1 MRSLTAFHC
10 AASTRSRWEG
20 VVPLARVCLRMSLV
34 MVLLSLAAAGALAQQ
49 RVGINAAVNTDA
61 TGTPPSGAA
70 KKLVIGEYIVFNER
84 IQTMTSGQAQ
94 VLFVDESTMTVGP
107 DSDITI
113 DKFVFDPATNTGTM
127 ALSATRGVLRLIGG
141 KLTKQEQPV
150 TMRSTIATIAL
161 RGGVMVADLHR
172 GEQLDVAFLF
182 GKELSVTGTNGVT
195 QSITHPGFGIT
206 VPGPGAAPSAPYR
219 IPPGELARLL
229 ARLDGRPR
237 GNGGATNIPTDTA
250 VANSGVGNTISGD
263 LPQSIQQATAQTQAL
278 GPKPIVPNPATQ
290 SQQAGGNTAPQVI
303 NCVSSPS
310 ATGCNPQ
317 SATTVGTTQSG
328 QPVGGSG
335 TVVGT
340 SPGTPPPS
348 SPTGPP
354 SGPVAIT
361 YAGLVK
367 NTTNPGF
374 GFLNQDANH
383 RTPYSNATLQQ
394 GTLNL
399 TLANGITVT
408 SLLPPGTNTV
418 QGNSS
423 QGPFTATT
431 FLSPD
436 QTFFYANAMGSGTN
450 SNGNTSGVAFIF
462 GGMPV
467 NSSFFAPPTAT
478 TVTSFA
484 LQPDIALNN
493 APIPMLPPSQG
504 GALSSAAV
512 SPLFIA
518 APAGT
523 PFGSINSANNPNV
536 PAPHWMQASIA
547 ANGAGASQSSALVVN
562 TGDFFTSSDTGAV
575 AGGGQVRGV
584 YNAAGAAPAL
594 VASTSAT
601 VPDGNNNN
609 LFGGSAITGF
619 VLDQNQY
626 NSTQNFQQSL
636 AVVNAANGAVT
647 NYAFNQPAVTS
658 ALPAGVGASR
668 TTQGLTGFA
677 AGVMYPTIGGV
688 AGAPYAVI
696 GASAVVT
703 DAVNN
708 TAFAAISGA
717 DPFTSTTSGVSQ
729 LLFTFGNPAPNT
741 QQRSAFIDD
750 NNFAA
755 TESTQV
761 PAQFNGSNV
770 PAATTPTGP
779 GARAAL
785 VTANTAPRPAGILPA
800 TAPACQCQ
808 YLQWGYWTGEL
819 DQVNGSGQVTRS
831 DRAPINFFVAGQPSV
846 NVPTTGI
853 GTYNGAAIGSVN
865 NNGANYI
872 AAGNFTNTFN
882 FGNNT
887 GTASINNFDGKSLSA
902 SVIASGSTYTGSLAG
917 TGLSGQLI
925 GSFYGPNTKSGT
937 GGAVPAE
944 TGGSFAFRAAT
955 GLPYLAGGIFY
966 GK

>member
-1 MRSLTAFHC
+1 L
-10 AASTRSRWEG
+10 
-20 VVPLARVCLRMSLV
+20 LAILLV
-34 MVLLSLAAAGALAQQ
+34 SLAAAGALAQQ

-61 TGTPPSGAA
+61 TGTPPNGAA
-70 KKLVIGEYIVFNER
+70 KKLVIGENIVFNER
-84 IQTMTSGQAQ
+84 IQTTASGQTQ

-182 GKELSVTGTNGVT
+182 GKELSVTGTNGIT
-195 QSITHPGFGIT
+195 QSITRPGFAIS

-219 IPPGELARLL
+219 VPPGELARLL

-237 GNGGATNIPTDTA
+237 GNGGATNVPTDAA
-250 VANSGVGNTISGD
+250 VANSGVGNTISGN
-263 LPQSIQQATAQTQAL
+263 LSESIQQATAQAQAL
-278 GPKPIVPNPATQ
+278 GPRSIVPNPATL

-317 SATTVGTTQSG
+317 NAVTVGTTQSG
-328 QPVGGSG
+328 QPVGGAPAPS
-335 TVVGT
+335 
-340 SPGTPPPS
+340 TPPAPPPPG
-348 SPTGPP
+348 PTVPP

-374 GFLNQDANH
+374 GFLNQDADH

-408 SLLPPGTNTV
+408 SPLPPGKNTV

-436 QTFFYANAMGSGTN
+436 QTFFYANATGSGTN
-450 SNGNTSGVAFIF
+450 SNGNSSGVAFIF

-504 GALSSAAV
+504 GSLSSAAV
-512 SPLFIA
+512 SPLFVA

-523 PFGSINSANNPNV
+523 PFGSFNSANNPNV
-536 PAPHWMQASIA
+536 PSPHWMQASIA
-547 ANGAGASQSSALVVN
+547 ANGVGASQSSALVVN
-562 TGDFFTSSDTGAV
+562 TGDFFTTSDTGKV

-584 YNAAGAAPAL
+584 YNASGAAPTL
-594 VASTSAT
+594 IASNSAT

-609 LFGGSAITGF
+609 LFGANTITGF

-626 NSTQNFQQSL
+626 NNTQNFQQAMAT
-636 AVVNAANGAVT
+636 AVSASGSAT
-647 NYAFNQPAVTS
+647 NYAFNHPAVAAS
-658 ALPAGVGASR
+658 LPGGLGASR
-668 TTQGLTGFA
+668 TTQVLSGLSG
-677 AGVMYPTIGGV
+677 GIMYPTISGV
-688 AGAPYAVI
+688 AGSPYAVV
-696 GASAVVT
+696 GSAAVVT

-708 TAFAAISGA
+708 TVVAGISGV
-717 DPFTSTTSGVSQ
+717 DLFTPATSGANS
-729 LLFTFGNPAPNT
+729 LSFFFGNPAPNT

-755 TESTQV
+755 TESTQI
-761 PAQFNGSNV
+761 QSSFNGTNL
-770 PAATTPTGP
+770 PTATSPNGP
-779 GARAAL
+779 GTRAAL
-785 VTANTAPRPAGILPA
+785 VTANTAPLPSGLLPA
-800 TAPACQCQ
+800 NAPTCQCQ

-846 NVPTTGI
+846 TVPTTGI

-865 NNGANYI
+865 NSGSSYI
-872 AAGNFTNTFN
+872 AAGNFANTYN
-882 FGNNT
+882 FGSNT
-887 GTASINNFDGKSLSA
+887 GNVTISNFDGKNLTAAVNGSSNFY
-902 SVIASGSTYTGSLAG
+902 SGNLAARG
-917 TGLSGQLI
+917 FSGQLL
-925 GSFYGPNTKSGT
+925 GQFFGPNTKSGT

-944 TGGSFAFRAAT
+944 TGGSFAFHST
-955 GLPYLAGGIFY
+955 TNLPYLAGGIFY